1 MSKETYFNPKRPY
14 RMGRPSRKK
23 QSWYDK
29 EVSVSVIGKAIIYF
43 IGFMLL
49 FMFIKYGIEQGII
62 TTF

>member
-1 MSKETYFNPKRPY
+1 MRKETYFNPKKPY
-14 RMGRPSRKK
+14 RTGRPRRKK

-29 EVSVSVIGKAIIYF
+29 EVGVTAIGKAIIYF

-49 FMFIKYGIEQGII
+49 FMLIKYGIEQGII